1 MHATFPEIAAIFN
14 FLFLAIAL
22 GFLLKKPLKGFMAE
36 RSDVIRQ
43 NVEESE
49 RLQQEALTMLKNY
62 EGKLAKLDAEIKE
75 MMDNARKEGE
85 KEKAEILAR
94 AERMS
99 VQIIENAKNM
109 ADRELLKQKD
119 TLQRELMAKVIAEA
133 MKTLKDK
140 ASEKD
145 HKAFTTQFI
154 TQMEKQN
161 GDIN

>member
-1 MHATFPEIAAIFN
+1 MHASYPEIAAIFN
-14 FLFLAIAL
+14 FLFLVVAL
-22 GFLLKKPLKGFMAE
+22 AFLLKKPLKGFLAE

-62 EGKLAKLDAEIKE
+62 EGKLAKLDGEIKQMLE
-75 MMDNARKEGE
+75 NARNEGE
-85 KEKAEILAR
+85 KEKKEILAR
-94 AERMS
+94 AEKMS
-99 VQIIENAKNM
+99 AQIVENAKNM
-109 ADRELLKQKD
+109 AEREIVKQKD
-119 TLQRELMAKVIAEA
+119 SLQRELMSKVIAEA
-133 MKTLKDK
+133 LKTLREK

-145 HKAFTTQFI
+145 HKAFTNQFI

>member
-1 MHATFPEIAAIFN
+1 MHASYPEIAAIFN
-14 FLFLAIAL
+14 FLFLVVAL
-22 GFLLKKPLKGFMAE
+22 AFLLKKPLKGFLTE

-62 EGKLAKLDAEIKE
+62 EGKLAKLDGEIKE
-75 MMDNARKEGE
+75 MLENARNEGE

-99 VQIIENAKNM
+99 AQIVENAKNM
-109 ADRELLKQKD
+109 AEREIVKQKD
-119 TLQRELMAKVIAEA
+119 SLQRELMTKVIAEA
-133 MKTLKDK
+133 LKALREK

-145 HKAFTTQFI
+145 HKAFTNQFI

>member
-1 MHATFPEIAAIFN
+1 MHPSHPEISAIFN

-22 GFLLKKPLKGFMAE
+22 AFLLKKPLKAFMSN

-75 MMDNARKEGE
+75 MMQNARNEGE
-85 KEKAEILAR
+85 REKKEILER

-99 VQIIENAKNM
+99 GQIIENAKNM

-119 TLQRELMAKVIAEA
+119 TLQRELMSKVIAEA
-133 MKTLKDK
+133 LKTLKDK

>member
-1 MHATFPEIAAIFN
+1 MHPSYPEIAAIFN
-14 FLFLAIAL
+14 FIFLAVVL
-22 GFLLKKPLKGFMAE
+22 VFLLKKPMKNFMAD

-49 RLQQEALTMLKNY
+49 RLQQQALTMLNNY

-75 MMDNARKEGE
+75 MMENARNDGE
-85 KEKAEILAR
+85 REKKEILDR

-99 VQIIENAKNM
+99 AAIVENAKNM

-119 TLQRELMAKVIAEA
+119 MLQRELMSKVIAEA
-133 MKTLKDK
+133 IKTLKDK

>member
-1 MHATFPEIAAIFN
+1 MHSSIPEIAAIVN
-14 FLFLAIAL
+14 FFVLVGVLF
-22 GFLLKKPLKGFMAE
+22 FLTKKPIKSFMAT
-36 RSDVIRQ
+36 RSDDIRK

-49 RLQQEALTMLKNY
+49 RLQQEALDLLKGY
-62 EGKLAKLDAEIKE
+62 ESKLAKLDQEIKE
-75 MMDNARKEGE
+75 MLENARNEGE

-99 VQIIENAKNM
+99 AQIVENAKNM
-109 ADRELLKQKD
+109 AEREIVKQKD
-119 TLQRELMAKVIAEA
+119 SLQRELMTKVIAEA
-133 MKTLKDK
+133 LKALREK

-145 HKAFTTQFI
+145 HKAFTNQFI

>member
-1 MHATFPEIAAIFN
+1 MHPSYPEIAAIFN
-14 FLFLAIAL
+14 FIFLAVVL
-22 GFLLKKPLKGFMAE
+22 VFLLKKPMKNFMAD

-75 MMDNARKEGE
+75 MMENARNDGE
-85 KEKAEILAR
+85 REKKEILDR

-99 VQIIENAKNM
+99 AAIVENAKNM

-119 TLQRELMAKVIAEA
+119 MLQRELMSKVIAEA
-133 MKTLKDK
+133 IKTLKDK